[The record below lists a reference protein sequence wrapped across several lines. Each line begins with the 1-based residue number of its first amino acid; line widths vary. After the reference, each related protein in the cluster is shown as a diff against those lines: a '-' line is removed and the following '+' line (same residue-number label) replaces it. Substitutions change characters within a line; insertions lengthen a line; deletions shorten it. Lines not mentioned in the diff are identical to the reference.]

1 MNALANAK
9 PYFPGWQLL
18 QIPGPSNVPAKVLAA
33 MAQPT
38 IDHRG
43 EAFAAF
49 AKTLLDDLKPIF
61 GTSDDV
67 VIFPSSGT
75 GAWEAAL
82 VNVTSPGDAV
92 LMAETG
98 HFATLWYKL
107 AKQLGLNAELLPGD
121 WRKAVDPE
129 AIGARLRQDK
139 AHTIKAVCVV
149 HNETSTG
156 ATSDI
161 AAVRAAIDAAGH
173 PALLLVDTISSL
185 GSVDYR
191 QDEWGVDVT
200 IAGSQKGLMLP
211 PGLGFNSYGPKARAA
226 SETARMPR
234 SYFDWETMRPAP
246 LTGQFPYTPAT
257 NLLFA
262 LRTALD
268 LLAQEGMENVFNRH
282 ARHARATRA
291 AVEAWGLEVLCIE
304 PEHQSN
310 VLTAVL
316 MPEGVSADGFRA
328 HMVERV
334 NMSLG
339 NGLSKLK
346 DRVFR
351 IGHLGDFNDMMLIA
365 TLAGVQM
372 GLIAYGVKPSAS
384 GIEAAMAVLTETL

>member
-1 MNALANAK
+1 LNSIPNTET
-9 PYFPGWQLL
+9 YYPGWQLL
-18 QIPGPSNVPAKVLAA
+18 QIPGPSNVPSSVLSAI
-33 MAQPT
+33 AQPT

-43 EAFAAF
+43 AAF
-49 AKTLLDDLKPIF
+49 ATFARTLFQDLKPIF
-61 GTSDDV
+61 GTKDDV

-82 VNVTSPGDAV
+82 INVTSPGDTV
-92 LMAETG
+92 LMVETG
-98 HFATLWYKL
+98 HFATLWFKL
-107 AKQLGLNAELLPGD
+107 AKQLGLNAELIPGD
-121 WRKAVDPE
+121 WRKAADPE
-129 AIGARLRQDK
+129 AIRARLRQDT
-139 AHTIKAVCVV
+139 AHSIKAVCVV

-161 AAVRAAIDAAGH
+161 AAVRSAIDTAGH

-211 PGLGFNSYGPKARAA
+211 PGLGFNAYGAKAKAA

-234 SYFDWETMRPAP
+234 SYFDWDAMSAAP
-246 LTGQFPYTPAT
+246 LSGQFPYTPAT
-257 NLLFA
+257 NLLFG
-262 LRTALD
+262 LRAALD
-268 LLAQEGMENVFNRH
+268 LLAKEGMQNVFRRH

-291 AVEAWGLEVLCIE
+291 AVQAWGLEVLCVE

-328 HMVERV
+328 HMVTRF

-351 IGHLGDFNDMMLIA
+351 IGHLGDFNDIMLMA
-365 TLAGVQM
+365 TLAAVQM
-372 GLIAYGVKPSAS
+372 GLLAYGVKPTAS
-384 GIEAAMAVLTETL
+384 GVEAAMAALAEEA